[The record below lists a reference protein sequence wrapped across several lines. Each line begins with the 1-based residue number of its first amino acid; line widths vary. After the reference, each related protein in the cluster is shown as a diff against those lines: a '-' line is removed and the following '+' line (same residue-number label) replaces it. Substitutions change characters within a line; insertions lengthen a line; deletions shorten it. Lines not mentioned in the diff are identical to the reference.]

1 MSKFITTIQECN
13 DSDDFFIEIPDELC
27 QELGWKEGTE
37 ITWEI
42 QDDAILISEYK
53 NTHYW
58 YQAKEEAIKQYL
70 TDTQLSQ
77 TRDVPLPTNFPYFP

>member
-53 NTHYW
+53 NLTTGT
-58 YQAKEEAIKQYL
+58 KRKKKQSDNTL
-70 TDTQLSQ
+70 TVLNS
-77 TRDVPLPTNFPYFP
+77 RKF

>member
-37 ITWEI
+37 IVWHI
-42 QDDAILISEYK
+42 QDDAITISEYK
-53 NTHYW
+53 NPNNW
-58 YQAKEEAIKQYL
+58 YEAKEEAIKQY
-70 TDTQLSQ
+70 TDSIE
-77 TRDVPLPTNFPYFP
+77 LPQI

>member
-1 MSKFITTIQECN
+1 MVTSNKFITTIQQFD
-13 DSDDFFIEIPDELC
+13 DSEEQFIELPDELC

-53 NTHYW
+53 NPNNW
-58 YQAKEEAIKQYL
+58 YQAKEEAIKQYIDSIEL
-70 TDTQLSQ
+70 T
-77 TRDVPLPTNFPYFP
+77 